1 MEFKSNDQIIYIDD
15 ELLQFYLLQD
25 KIESYILLRLHHSF
39 KQTIGEFEL
48 PINFS
53 FYTVVI
59 KGKVFITNKNNS
71 YNIYTAILYEAYIV
85 MQEKI
90 FLKSSDFPPIL
101 GKVRFEPGNN
111 KVTWLGIE

>member
-1 MEFKSNDQIIYIDD
+1 MEFKRNDQNISIDD
-15 ELLQFYLLQD
+15 DLLFYLLQD
-25 KIESYILLRLHHSF
+25 KTESYVLLRLHYSL

-48 PINFS
+48 PLNFS

-71 YNIYTAILYEAYIV
+71 YNIYTAILYEASIV
-85 MQEKI
+85 MEEKI
-90 FLKSSDFPPIL
+90 FITSDFPPTL

-111 KVTWLGIE
+111 RVTWLGIE

>member
-1 MEFKSNDQIIYIDD
+1 MEFKNNDQIIYIDD

-59 KGKVFITNKNNS
+59 KGYFFKQTNS
-71 YNIYTAILYEAYIV
+71 SDYTAVLVGAYLV
-85 MQEKI
+85 MEEKI
-90 FLKSSDFPPIL
+90 FISSDFPPIL

-111 KVTWLGIE
+111 RVTWLGIE